1 MANLLSIPSSKTLLR
16 RHLTLCFNTLVGQ
29 ANLAIKRECES
40 QPTFK
45 PLTTT
50 GACRTSNLVQFAIFK
65 KLTDNKKA
73 TARNQTW
80 LILCKETHC
89 RQPILYTAITQSS
102 VYFLQRKSKPDDE
115 ASPLRRNPRTSLT
128 STTLFVQWNWARFT
142 VVGVV

>member
-50 GACRTSNLVQFAIFK
+50 GARFNATFRVMDSLRIALEISMTKISQPRRRRRRHSLLFWYLLPLLSPVSIKAVDTIEAAADMVV
-65 KLTDNKKA
+65 TDDTDAADAGFPKFEPVRIK
-73 TARNQTW
+73 R
-80 LILCKETHC
+80 
-89 RQPILYTAITQSS
+89 
-102 VYFLQRKSKPDDE
+102 
-115 ASPLRRNPRTSLT
+115 
-128 STTLFVQWNWARFT
+128 
-142 VVGVV
+142 